1 MKPRSQIGAL
11 LQEINNLDSTKQYA
25 ASTLPRVLFTEN
37 IAEFMGLSVR
47 TILFYTGNKKT
58 HGDKLPR
65 WFKLNRRLIWLES
78 DVLEF
83 IRQAQEASADT
94 GRPRGRPT
102 KVEQVR
108 RASK

>member
-11 LQEINNLDSTKQYA
+11 LQEINNLDSTKQYKESA
-25 ASTLPRVLFTEN
+25 LPRVLFTED
-37 IAEFMGLSVR
+37 IAKFMGLSTR
-47 TILFYTGNKKT
+47 TILFYTGNKKDYG
-58 HGDKLPR
+58 HKLPP
-65 WFKLNRRLIWLES
+65 WFKLNRRLMWLES

-83 IRQAQEASADT
+83 VTKAQQAAAGIT
-94 GRPRGRPT
+94 RPRGRPT